1 MKAVQITSYDGPLG
15 TLEYGETSDPTPASG
30 QIAINVHYAGASYV
44 EALFAG
50 GFVPTIPVPWVPGLE
65 ASGTVRAYGEGVT
78 EHDGLE
84 IGTPVAAFTV
94 TDSGGYGQ
102 IAVTNAHLVAPIP
115 EGLDAA
121 TAAAVPAN
129 TTAALIALERL
140 AQVQS
145 GQSVLVQAAA
155 GGLGSQLGQVARYL
169 GASRVVGVVGSEQKR
184 HAALELGYDEVILRD
199 DLAEQEPDQFDIIVD
214 PVGGPTRARCVDLLR
229 VGGRLLVVGDAA
241 QAGDQLISSNDLW
254 LGGKSVMGFN
264 LGALTAAQPELVG
277 TYLRRALQLVADG
290 EVKVQVTDVV
300 PITQAPSV
308 LARLRAG
315 STVGKTVLKHEAL

>member
-1 MKAVQITSYDGPLG
+1 M
-15 TLEYGETSDPTPASG
+15 
-30 QIAINVHYAGASYV
+30 
-44 EALFAG
+44 
-50 GFVPTIPVPWVPGLE
+50 
-65 ASGTVRAYGEGVT
+65 
-78 EHDGLE
+78 
-84 IGTPVAAFTV
+84 
-94 TDSGGYGQ
+94 
-102 IAVTNAHLVAPIP
+102 
-115 EGLDAA
+115 
-121 TAAAVPAN
+121 
-129 TTAALIALERL
+129 
-140 AQVQS
+140 QS

>member
-15 TLEYGETSDPTPASG
+15 TLEYGETSDPTPADG

-308 LARLRAG
+308 LVRLRAG

>member
-15 TLEYGETSDPTPASG
+15 TLEYGETSDPTPAAG

-44 EALFAG
+44 EALFTG

-121 TAAAVPAN
+121 TAAAGH
-129 TTAALIALERL
+129 
-140 AQVQS
+140 Q
-145 GQSVLVQAAA
+145 
-155 GGLGSQLGQVARYL
+155 
-169 GASRVVGVVGSEQKR
+169 
-184 HAALELGYDEVILRD
+184 
-199 DLAEQEPDQFDIIVD
+199 
-214 PVGGPTRARCVDLLR
+214 
-229 VGGRLLVVGDAA
+229 
-241 QAGDQLISSNDLW
+241 
-254 LGGKSVMGFN
+254 
-264 LGALTAAQPELVG
+264 QPESDP
-277 TYLRRALQLVADG
+277 T
-290 EVKVQVTDVV
+290 T
-300 PITQAPSV
+300 P
-308 LARLRAG
+308 
-315 STVGKTVLKHEAL
+315 

>member
-15 TLEYGETSDPTPASG
+15 TLEYGETSDPTPAAG

-102 IAVTNAHLVAPIP
+102 IAVTHAHLVAPIP
-115 EGLDAA
+115 EGLDVA

-169 GASRVVGVVGSEQKR
+169 GASHVVGVVGSEQKR

>member
-1 MKAVQITSYDGPLG
+1 M
-15 TLEYGETSDPTPASG
+15 
-30 QIAINVHYAGASYV
+30 
-44 EALFAG
+44 
-50 GFVPTIPVPWVPGLE
+50 
-65 ASGTVRAYGEGVT
+65 
-78 EHDGLE
+78 
-84 IGTPVAAFTV
+84 
-94 TDSGGYGQ
+94 
-102 IAVTNAHLVAPIP
+102 
-115 EGLDAA
+115 
-121 TAAAVPAN
+121 
-129 TTAALIALERL
+129 
-140 AQVQS
+140 
-145 GQSVLVQAAA
+145 
-155 GGLGSQLGQVARYL
+155 
-169 GASRVVGVVGSEQKR
+169 VGVVGSEQKR

-229 VGGRLLVVGDAA
+229 VDGRLLVVGDAA

>member
-15 TLEYGETSDPTPASG
+15 TLEYGETSDPTPAAG

-84 IGTPVAAFTV
+84 IGTP
-94 TDSGGYGQ
+94 
-102 IAVTNAHLVAPIP
+102 
-115 EGLDAA
+115 
-121 TAAAVPAN
+121 N

-229 VGGRLLVVGDAA
+229 VGGRLLVVGDAS